1 MKKRLLSVALLMGAY
16 GAYGQVGIGTL
27 TPNASSQLDV
37 VSNDKGVLL
46 PRVSLSSTTDSTT
59 ISNGNVNSLL
69 VFNTNT
75 ENDIKPGYYYW
86 FEDKWMRVM
95 NEDDVTQFDH
105 NTTNSSLTVINGNL
119 VLLDSDGNEVSI
131 PLSEINI
138 PSTLIQNQDG
148 TYTFTNELGET
159 VIIDATDN
167 VINNFENIVNNT
179 NVLNEL
185 IEVLGDTYVGGNVN
199 YDGDTFT
206 YIDQTG
212 NTQIVNIQDIVENT
226 IVENIQNLGDIYNE
240 IINLLEQESDTLV
253 NNGDGT
259 YTHTAVDSTS
269 VIIDANTTT
278 VTVTDG
284 VYTFLNGNG
293 DTITTIDTNADAI
306 IYDNTDSE
314 LAAENVQDAIDEL
327 ANLLEEGAGVELQDK
342 GDGKITLVAE
352 NGDVLGTVEKAE
364 LTEDANNDGLFTF
377 TRNDGEDVV
386 FDVNSVNVAEKTDAA
401 GNVVGYDFLDANG
414 NPITTVYTDASNNY
428 YDNTDS
434 ELVAEN
440 VQDAIDE
447 LANLLEEG
455 AGVELQDKGD
465 GKITLVAENGDVLG
479 TVDKAELTEDANN
492 DGLFTFTRNDGVD
505 VVFDV
510 NSVNVTEKLDA
521 AGNVVGYDF
530 LDANGNPITTV
541 YTDASNN
548 YYDNTDSELVAENV
562 QDAIDELA
570 NLLEEGAGVELQDK
584 GDGKITLVAEN
595 GDVLGT
601 VDKAELTEDANND
614 GLFTFTRNDGVDVV
628 FDVNSVNVTEKL
640 DANGNVV
647 GYDFLDANGNPITT
661 VYTDASNNYYDNTD
675 SELVAE
681 NVQDAIDELADII
694 DTNKGD
700 LTSTADNRINITNGT
715 KALLHDAQ
723 IDVNEGNLRLQ
734 NIGGTLQVSQIQN
747 GTSGQILVT
756 NEGGNG
762 VTWAEPLAIAKGDLT
777 SNDLEVT
784 NGTNSIIKDVS
795 LEIKTGAITTDK
807 IQNKAVTA
815 DKLNGGTGVDDR
827 VGVADADGNITYT
840 TLDEAVKNNE
850 TVTVLVKNTDG
861 TYTYYN
867 ENEIAADGT
876 PLATAPGS
884 KIDNAKGATA
894 ADDATLGLV
903 KEATDNPT
911 VAVSQTGELS
921 VNLENVNAIKEV
933 NNDYNAILDDVILL
947 GNANTGD
954 ITITL
959 PSAAG
964 NKGKKFTIKKHDTN
978 EDYFVN
984 VVGNIN
990 GLTELYTALPHSGWD
1005 LVSDGLTWK
1014 IVNKF

>member
-37 VSNDKGVLL
+37 VSNDKGILL

-119 VLLDSDGNEVSI
+119 VLFDSDGNEVSI

-377 TRNDGEDVV
+377 TRNDG
-386 FDVNSVNVAEKTDAA
+386 
-401 GNVVGYDFLDANG
+401 
-414 NPITTVYTDASNNY
+414 
-428 YDNTDS
+428 
-434 ELVAEN
+434 
-440 VQDAIDE
+440 
-447 LANLLEEG
+447 
-455 AGVELQDKGD
+455 
-465 GKITLVAENGDVLG
+465 
-479 TVDKAELTEDANN
+479 
-492 DGLFTFTRNDGVD
+492 VD

-510 NSVNVTEKLDA
+510 NSVNVTEKTDA
-521 AGNVVGYDF
+521 A
-530 LDANGNPITTV
+530 
-541 YTDASNN
+541 
-548 YYDNTDSELVAENV
+548 
-562 QDAIDELA
+562 
-570 NLLEEGAGVELQDK
+570 
-584 GDGKITLVAEN
+584 
-595 GDVLGT
+595 
-601 VDKAELTEDANND
+601 
-614 GLFTFTRNDGVDVV
+614 
-628 FDVNSVNVTEKL
+628 
-640 DANGNVV
+640 GNVV

-876 PLATAPGS
+876 PLATATGS

-959 PSAAG
+959 PDAAG